1 MARKRSTKPQTS
13 TIIRAG
19 DNLWR
24 PAFLAAMAQ
33 HGNVT
38 VAAKAAGINRST
50 AYKAQRDD
58 PEFERQWQAAYDEAC
73 DLIEAEALRR
83 ASRGTRKGIYYK
95 GVRVDEEI
103 EYSDTLMLAMLKG
116 HKPDKYGDKITIKV
130 KPEWLTVLE
139 EAGVTAS
146 DVLENFVQ
154 RYHNAKQEVNN
165 DS

>member
-1 MARKRSTKPQTS
+1 MARRSRKSAQVS
-13 TIIRAG
+13 TVQRASE
-19 DNLWR
+19 NVWHQ
-24 PAFLAAMAQ
+24 AFLSSFAQ

-50 AYKAQRDD
+50 AYRAQRLD
-58 PEFERQWQAAYDEAC
+58 PEFAMAWQEAYEEAC

-83 ASRGTRKGIYYK
+83 ATRGTTKGIYYK
-95 GVRVDEEI
+95 GERVATEQEF
-103 EYSDTLMLAMLKG
+103 SDTLMLAMLKG

-139 EAGVTAS
+139 EAGVTAA

-154 RYHNAKQEVNN
+154 RYAKAKQEVKN